1 MSILMEISVLLAL
14 LLVKTRASGTR
25 NGLLEANLNTA
36 CITLSA
42 QPAYLPYRKSTEP
55 GTKQKTPTSKKRRI
69 SAASSSSARCSKN
82 IEAEGTPDLS
92 GANGQYAPERGCQ
105 RS

>member
-25 NGLLEANLNTA
+25 NGLFEANLDTA

-42 QPAYLPYRKSTEP
+42 LPVYLPYRKKYRA
-55 GTKQKTPTSKKRRI
+55 GNKTKDPDIEKEAHQRRVI
-69 SAASSSSARCSKN
+69 LVS
-82 IEAEGTPDLS
+82 EMFE
-92 GANGQYAPERGCQ
+92 EH
-105 RS
+105 